1 MAFGTYRQY
10 DSRWGKKN
18 YNGSSNYATAAC
30 GPTSCANILYAIN
43 PKITPLTTGK
53 YMQTHGYAIRNNGTL
68 HAGIPACLKH
78 FGAQNVGQVIKMADV
93 FARCAKGDVGVFLF
107 GAGSKGGVTWTTSGH
122 YIAVTGYK
130 ASNGKHYFRT
140 FDSGGR
146 RHDGW
151 YCYEKTMKGLI
162 PKIWLCKAERKKIDK
177 PTGKY
182 SGTIPAPTLKIGS
195 SGAGVIALQ
204 KFLNWYH
211 PAWKLDPDGK
221 FGNKTENALVD
232 FQYAEGLTDDGIYG
246 KKSQA
251 RAKTYWQVTSTPT
264 KPVAKPTATTTTTA
278 PAPTTTTK
286 TTVEK
291 VVDVSYSQSK
301 TIDWKKV
308 KASGIKGAIIRCG
321 YRGYV
326 SAKLQ
331 EDSMFMNH
339 IKGAEKAGL
348 KLGIYFFTE
357 AINAAEGKAEAQYAI
372 KLLKKA
378 GVKLSYPIAVDTENV
393 TDRKNKPRANSDRL
407 SKAKRTEAIKAFCE
421 EIKANG
427 YEPMIYAS
435 TSWFENQLDM
445 SKLPYKLWVA
455 QYASKCTYKGSKI
468 LWQYTSKAK
477 VGGITGNVDVSYSY
491 GTFKAESTPTTT
503 APAPKTE
510 TKTTTTPTVEKKTYT
525 GKLPSLNTN
534 AKIVNGIAYRCC
546 YPYGTKASVYKYNG
560 GKPKAAYKEAIDDV
574 FPDRSKWSSKRQR
587 AGACCDILVAVALR
601 KVGIKAPKDLKNQL
615 KDFPSYKSLKSNGH
629 HKAADFRLGDIV
641 QRGRKDYSGHTWIV
655 CELVNGHRYVANAHY
670 KHLKGCYAVMDA
682 KPKTIDPKDWK
693 YYKCYTVQGA
703 IRTYYKKGDYGYDV
717 LYAQKFLTWYGIECT
732 ADGDFGA
739 KTEEAVRKYQEKR
752 KLTVDGIIGEK
763 TIADM
768 KTFA

>member
-53 YMQTHGYAIRNNGTL
+53 YMQTHGYAIRNNGTA

-78 FGAQNVGQVIKMADV
+78 FGAQNVGQVDKMTDI

-107 GAGSKGGVTWTTSGH
+107 GAGSRGGVTWTTSGH
-122 YIAVTGYK
+122 YVAVTGYK

-162 PKIWLCKAERKKIDK
+162 PKIWLCKAERKKISK

-195 SGAGVIALQ
+195 SGAGVVALQ

-221 FGNKTENALVD
+221 FGSKTENALVD

-251 RAKTYWQVTSTPT
+251 KAKTYWQVTSTPT

-278 PAPTTTTK
+278 PAPTTATK
-286 TTVEK
+286 VSGK
-291 VVDVSYSQSK
+291 CIDVSYWQGKISIENWKKIKKTCTYAICRASYTSQSK
-301 TIDWKKV
+301 FSLNK
-308 KASGIKGAIIRCG
+308 
-321 YRGYV
+321 
-326 SAKLQ
+326 
-331 EDSMFMNH
+331 DSTFETNF
-339 IKGAEKAGL
+339 KNAQAAGL
-348 KLGIYFFTE
+348 KVGAYHYSQAITVEE
-357 AINAAEGKAEAQYAI
+357 AKKEAKYLCDI
-372 KLLKKA
+372 LKGYKVDFYVVCDFEYGGRLNSKIGKKA
-378 GVKLSYPIAVDTENV
+378 SDIAN
-393 TDRKNKPRANSDRL
+393 
-407 SKAKRTEAIKAFCE
+407 AFCD
-421 EIKANG
+421 IVKANG
-427 YEPMIYAS
+427 YSPCIYANTS
-435 TSWFENQLDM
+435 TLNNALTNP
-445 SKLPYKLWVA
+445 KYPVWVA
-455 QYASKCTYKGSKI
+455 QYSSSCTYKGKKVM
-468 LWQYTSKAK
+468 WQYTSSGK
-477 VGGITGNVDVSYSY
+477 VEGIDKKNTNNGTDKVDLSHVYNAPIVKPIP
-491 GTFKAESTPTTT
+491 TST
-503 APAPKTE
+503 PAPKTE

-629 HKAADFRLGDIV
+629 HKAADFRLGDVV

-717 LYAQKFLTWYGIECT
+717 LYAQKFLTWYGIQCT

-752 KLTVDGIIGEK
+752 KLTVDGILGEK